1 MTSVADERGSE
12 LLPAHM
18 REDYFTSMLDDILRE
33 SDEEKKEDG
42 DLVSFE
48 GTVSEQPD
56 EEASQAAEQDKQ

>member
-1 MTSVADERGSE
+1 
-12 LLPAHM
+12 M

-42 DLVSFE
+42 DLVSYE

-56 EEASQAAEQDKQ
+56 EEGSQAAEQDKQ